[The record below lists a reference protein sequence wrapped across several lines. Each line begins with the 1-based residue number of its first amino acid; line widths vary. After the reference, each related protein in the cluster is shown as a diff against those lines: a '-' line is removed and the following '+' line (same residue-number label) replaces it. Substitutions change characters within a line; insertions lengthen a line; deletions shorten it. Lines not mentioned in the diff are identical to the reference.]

1 VSGDVP
7 TPPVNLIICTNLRL
21 GDGAIQVL
29 SYNISGA
36 VWQGGADGGLLIVDI
51 LRGKSD
57 ASPESLYLP
66 NTPAGDTTPA
76 TLKYPVADTS
86 HCIVIGRASLTVPPV
101 AGNRPVL
108 EVQKSGPTA
117 GGAVKVDG
125 TNSLLLVVH
134 SVGFNTNTNLQVNVT
149 GVVYIQWY
157 VRSFHGFFDILTNK
171 HLLFRSSAG
180 DSGNYFH
187 FLSALMYVFAM
198 DWSRFW
204 FRL

>member
-1 VSGDVP
+1 MSKFLYGLVTRNNTTSVYANNNMTGSSIASSVIP
-7 TPPVNLIICTNLRL
+7 SAALCQS
-21 GDGAIQVL
+21 DGAIQVL

-51 LRGKSD
+51 LRCKSD

-86 HCIVIGRASLTVPPV
+86 QCIVIGRASLTVPPV

-149 GVVYIQWY
+149 GVVYIQ
-157 VRSFHGFFDILTNK
+157 
-171 HLLFRSSAG
+171 
-180 DSGNYFH
+180 
-187 FLSALMYVFAM
+187 
-198 DWSRFW
+198 
-204 FRL
+204 